1 MEIRTKKLSDDENR
15 SLVESMFPQDSNSN
29 TKKNIYFDEKGNIV
43 GKEEATRFIRNEY
56 DKEGNMVSESFG
68 VVNNGESSYS
78 GIKK

>member
-15 SLVESMFPQDSNSN
+15 SQVKSMFPQDN
-29 TKKNIYFDEKGNIV
+29 TKKIIYFDEKGNIV
-43 GKEEATRFIRNEY
+43 GKEEATNFIRNEY

>member
-29 TKKNIYFDEKGNIV
+29 TKKIIYFDEKGNIV
-43 GKEEATRFIRNEY
+43 GKEEATTFIRNEY
-56 DKEGNMVSESFG
+56 DKEGKMVSESFG

>member
-15 SLVESMFPQDSNSN
+15 SQVKSMFPQDN
-29 TKKNIYFDEKGNIV
+29 TKKIIYFDEKGNIV
-43 GKEEATRFIRNEY
+43 GKEEATTFIRNEY
-56 DKEGNMVSESFG
+56 DKEGKMVSESFG

>member
-15 SLVESMFPQDSNSN
+15 SQVKSMFPQDSNSN
-29 TKKNIYFDEKGNIV
+29 TKKIIYFDEKGNIV
-43 GKEEATRFIRNEY
+43 GKEEATNFIRNEY

>member
-15 SLVESMFPQDSNSN
+15 SQVKSMFPQDI

-43 GKEEATRFIRNEY
+43 GKEEATTFIRNEY
-56 DKEGNMVSESFG
+56 DKEGKMVSESFG

>member
-15 SLVESMFPQDSNSN
+15 SLVESMFPQKSN
-29 TKKNIYFDEKGNIV
+29 TKKIIYFDEKGNIV
-43 GKEEATRFIRNEY
+43 GKEEATNFIRNEY